1 MIITFHSKKKG
12 NYSHLVSLS
21 YMIELDPT
29 HLIERETNNFK
40 YSHYTSYVNCGSKY
54 LSSDNVKTN
63 VP

>member
-1 MIITFHSKKKG
+1 
-12 NYSHLVSLS
+12 
-21 YMIELDPT
+21 MIELDPT